1 VTGIWRIL
9 LDRSCLVFF
18 GIRRSSITM
27 SHPPP
32 MTTMMEAE
40 TMTTMLLHHLPLR
53 PSSLE
58 ILKTAGY
65 VTTANELLAAQEK
78 CSISTLAAELQ
89 VSSSTALSI
98 VREVTE
104 ALLLHSGVGNKNSG
118 GGSRTAQSILDER
131 KFGRLV
137 GDHKDHRRARP
148 HHDHIIT
155 FCRALDQILGGGIPL
170 GQVTELVGP
179 PGSGKTLLA
188 TQLAVNTTMPAVFG
202 GVDGHVIYIDTEGS
216 FAPERCCTLADHLI
230 RHIRA
235 GVERRSKVQQRPPDR
250 QHNDDDHPWQNV
262 TPADILAR
270 IHVYRTH
277 SVADLVA
284 VLDALD
290 DEYDDDDHDL
300 QQRRPWPK
308 MNNCRLLVIDSIA
321 LPFRSVPPDVARTR
335 LLADLAARLTRLAT
349 DYDLAVVCINH
360 STTTTT
366 NGMNGNNNNHHNSMG
381 GAALGATWAHA
392 IANRLTVSMAP
403 GHHPHDTT
411 TTTAA
416 TTTGVS
422 AMKREAIL
430 VKSARMPI
438 ATAEFLV
445 TEAGIRGTEYVVPP
459 PPAPQ
464 HDHHHKR
471 PRLHEGTNSY

>member
-1 VTGIWRIL
+1 
-9 LDRSCLVFF
+9 
-18 GIRRSSITM
+18 
-27 SHPPP
+27 
-32 MTTMMEAE
+32 MTTMLVEMSH
-40 TMTTMLLHHLPLR
+40 TLLHHLPLR

-65 VTTANELLAAQEK
+65 VTTANELLAAQEQ

-98 VREVTE
+98 VREVAE
-104 ALLLHSGVGNKNSG
+104 ALLLHDGGVGSNNNSG
-118 GGSRTAQSILDER
+118 GSSRTAKSILDER
-131 KFGRLV
+131 RLGRLV
-137 GDHKDHRRARP
+137 VVGQDHDRRAARRP

-179 PGSGKTLLA
+179 PGGGKTLLA

-216 FAPERCCTLADHLI
+216 FAPERCYTLADHLI

-235 GVERRSKVQQRPPDR
+235 GVERRSKVQQPRPDP
-250 QHNDDDHPWQNV
+250 HNDDDQHPWQHV

-290 DEYDDDDHDL
+290 DEEAEL
-300 QQRRPWPK
+300 AK
-308 MNNCRLLVIDSIA
+308 MNCRLLVIDSIA
-321 LPFRSVPPDVARTR
+321 LPFRSIPPDVARTR
-335 LLADLAARLTRLAT
+335 LLADVAARLTRWAT

-366 NGMNGNNNNHHNSMG
+366 TMKTLPNGDNHHHHNSMG

-392 IANRLTVSMAP
+392 VANRLTVSMVA
-403 GHHPHDTT
+403 GHD

-416 TTTGVS
+416 TTTGGG

-445 TEAGIRGTEYVVPP
+445 TKAGVRGTEYVVPLP
-459 PPAPQ
+459 
-464 HDHHHKR
+464 DHHHKK
-471 PRLHEGTNSY
+471 PRVHEGMTNY

>member
-1 VTGIWRIL
+1 MGQEII
-9 LDRSCLVFF
+9 
-18 GIRRSSITM
+18 
-27 SHPPP
+27 SH
-32 MTTMMEAE
+32 T
-40 TMTTMLLHHLPLR
+40 LLHHLPLR

-65 VTTANELLAAQEK
+65 VTTANELLAAQEQ

-98 VREVTE
+98 VREVAE
-104 ALLLHSGVGNKNSG
+104 ALLLHDGGVGSNNNSG
-118 GGSRTAQSILDER
+118 GSSRTAKSILDER
-131 KFGRLV
+131 RLSRLV
-137 GDHKDHRRARP
+137 VVGQDHDRRAARRP

-170 GQVTELVGP
+170 GQLTELVGP
-179 PGSGKTLLA
+179 PGGGKTLLA

-216 FAPERCCTLADHLI
+216 FAPERCYTLADHLI

-235 GVERRSKVQQRPPDR
+235 GVERRSKVQQSSRHPPD
-250 QHNDDDHPWQNV
+250 QHDDHHPWQNV

-290 DEYDDDDHDL
+290 DEFDDDDDHDL
-300 QQRRPWPK
+300 QQRRPLSK
-308 MNNCRLLVIDSIA
+308 MNNCRLIVIDSIA
-321 LPFRSVPPDVARTR
+321 LPFRSVPPDVTRMR
-335 LLADLAARLTRLAT
+335 LLADVAARLTRWAT
-349 DYDLAVVCINH
+349 DYDLAVVCVNH
-360 STTTTT
+360 STTNGTTT
-366 NGMNGNNNNHHNSMG
+366 MTGNATTPNGGGNHHHNSMG

-392 IANRLTVSMAP
+392 VANRLTVSMVA
-403 GHHPHDTT
+403 GHDTT
-411 TTTAA
+411 TTTA
-416 TTTGVS
+416 TGG

-438 ATAEFLV
+438 ATAEFQV

-459 PPAPQ
+459 ALQ
-464 HDHHHKR
+464 HDHHKR
-471 PRLHEGTNSY
+471 PRRHGGTTN